1 VQTWCRQIE
10 ISPKSIRTP
19 TTRDCVEYKVEP
31 YFELFV
37 RSSSC
42 FYLLHA
48 QHPLSPHKP
57 YISCITLNV
66 HNVCRTSGM
75 LSCLPYV
82 IPSNYLVCCPIAYYF
97 VIDDPSLTDSG
108 RTMLCTSSLDPTPTH
123 RWRSRHT
130 MWANPDQ
137 YVDQSTLLLSIPNN
151 VVGQYRDWIGEW
163 NLSSTCC
170 THQMGHA
177 VPRMTPYNLA
187 IPPVCNRHVSWWAL
201 CRLSITWSC
210 KFRIVLLRTLAHFL
224 R

>member
-1 VQTWCRQIE
+1 MVVRYKELRAGHCFESNKCRLGADGLKFLR
-10 ISPKSIRTP
+10 KSVRTP

-37 RSSSC
+37 RSSSR

-123 RWRSRHT
+123 R
-130 MWANPDQ
+130 
-137 YVDQSTLLLSIPNN
+137 
-151 VVGQYRDWIGEW
+151 
-163 NLSSTCC
+163 
-170 THQMGHA
+170 
-177 VPRMTPYNLA
+177 
-187 IPPVCNRHVSWWAL
+187 
-201 CRLSITWSC
+201 
-210 KFRIVLLRTLAHFL
+210 
-224 R
+224 